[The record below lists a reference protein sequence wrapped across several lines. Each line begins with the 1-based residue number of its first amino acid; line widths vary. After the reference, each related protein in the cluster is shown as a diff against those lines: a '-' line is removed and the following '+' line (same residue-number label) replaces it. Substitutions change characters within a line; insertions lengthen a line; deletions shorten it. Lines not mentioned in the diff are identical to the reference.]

1 MKTYK
6 QLTKTDMVKIETLLS
21 EGYNPSEISIR
32 IGKHKTTVY
41 RCVNKSKGKDGF
53 DGESAWKQVSSRKSV
68 TNRHPRI
75 LPDSI
80 LEKYILVK
88 IEKHWSP
95 EQIAGEWREKTQ
107 ESICHETIYQY
118 IYKNHSKLVKMY
130 FRRKGK
136 KYQHNRKEKYQL
148 KDRRMI
154 DERPSSV
161 ETRREMGHWE
171 GDTIVGKAHKG
182 AIITNVERKTG
193 KLIASKVKR
202 ATGKAILDSTI
213 KDFMELP
220 EELCISMTYDN
231 GREFALHKEIEE
243 QTKMTVYFAHP
254 YSPWERGS
262 NENTNGLLR
271 EFIPKGT
278 DFNTVSDEDLA
289 YYVDLIN
296 NRPRKRLGFKTPN
309 ELFEEELKK
318 VAL

>member
-6 QLTKTDMVKIETLLS
+6 QLTETDMIKIETLLS
-21 EGYNPSEISIR
+21 EEYNASEIAIKL
-32 IGKHKTTVY
+32 GKHKTTIY
-41 RCVNKSKGKDGF
+41 RCIKNNSKEKFVANDVW
-53 DGESAWKQVSSRKSV
+53 EEVSSRKSIS
-68 TNRHPRI
+68 NRHPRI
-75 LPDSI
+75 LQDSV
-80 LEKYILVK
+80 LAKYILIK
-88 IEKHWSP
+88 IEEHWSP
-95 EQIAGEWREKTQ
+95 EQIAGKWREETQ
-107 ESICHETIYQY
+107 EAICHETIYQY
-118 IYKNHSKLVKMY
+118 VYKNHSKLIKLY

-161 ETRREMGHWE
+161 ETRKEMGHWE

-182 AIITNVERKTG
+182 AIVTNVERKTG
-193 KLIASKVKR
+193 KLIASKVER
-202 ATGKAILDSTI
+202 ATGRAILEATI
-213 KDFMELP
+213 KSFKDLPAELS
-220 EELCISMTYDN
+220 ISMTYDN
-231 GREFALHKEIEE
+231 GREFALHKDIEE

-278 DFNTVSDEDLA
+278 DFADVSEQDLA
-289 YYVDLIN
+289 YYVELIN
-296 NRPRKRLGFKTPN
+296 NRPRKRFGFKTPN
-309 ELFEEELKK
+309 ELFNEELKK